1 LFSLDQN
8 IETMNYWLIKSEP
21 GTYSIDDLKKEKR
34 TFWNGVRN
42 YAARN
47 NMRAMAKGDVCIFY
61 HSVKAPAIVGLAKVV
76 KEAYQDPTTDDT
88 AWSVVDVAFEE
99 KFEREITLAEV
110 KQQPMLENMEL
121 IRYSRLSVQKV
132 TKKEFDFIL
141 KLVKEKK

>member
-1 LFSLDQN
+1 
-8 IETMNYWLIKSEP
+8 
-21 GTYSIDDLKKEKR
+21 
-34 TFWNGVRN
+34 
-42 YAARN
+42 
-47 NMRAMAKGDVCIFY
+47 MRAMAKNDRCIFY

-99 KFEREITLAEV
+99 KFEREVTLAEV
-110 KQQPMLENMEL
+110 KQHPMLENMEL